1 MAKAAPRVPKTTTA
15 RTTAQRGA
23 DVVAAP
29 APAPSRRVTAED
41 IRVRAYFLALEHG
54 GRGGSLD
61 FWLLAERELLANAP
75 AGD

>member
-1 MAKAAPRVPKTTTA
+1 MVQPEADSTTSPA
-15 RTTAQRGA
+15 L
-23 DVVAAP
+23 AP
-29 APAPSRRVTAED
+29 ARRVTAED

-75 AGD
+75 ARD

>member
-1 MAKAAPRVPKTTTA
+1 M
-15 RTTAQRGA
+15 
-23 DVVAAP
+23 
-29 APAPSRRVTAED
+29 TAED

-61 FWLLAERELLANAP
+61 FWLLAERELLANAS

>member
-1 MAKAAPRVPKTTTA
+1 MVQPEGDFAASP
-15 RTTAQRGA
+15 
-23 DVVAAP
+23 AP
-29 APAPSRRVTAED
+29 APARRVTAED

-61 FWLLAERELLANAP
+61 FWLLAERELLANAS